1 MLNNFSLP
9 SAGNSTGDL
18 GSLVRLPT
26 ELLQRIW
33 ALSVK
38 RGNQEPVTDWNKWL
52 YASIGM
58 RRQVTAACR
67 CNNLAAMA
75 ASRMWSCPEVHF
87 SEAAAEYVL
96 SLRKCDPG
104 DLLKDDFE
112 EVAAQVGFRFPAVT
126 DLDNGVAIQHHWD
139 RNYLDN
145 LNVFGEPQ
153 PTFCVPAAAT
163 YHHPVLQPLTGLPKR
178 LSILTSCVN
187 SSVCMLGSAF
197 ASLIHCLLA
206 ASTSQNLIL
215 LPSGRDGTAVD
226 VAILPLG
233 EKCSS
238 RLTASFNISFAIYR
252 PAFQC
257 W

>member
-1 MLNNFSLP
+1 LLP
-9 SAGNSTGDL
+9 AGNSTKGDL

-38 RGNQEPVTDWNKWL
+38 RGDQEPVTDWNKWL

-96 SLRKCDPG
+96 SLRKCDPR

-112 EVAAQVGFRFPAVT
+112 EVATQVGFMFPAVT
-126 DLDNGVAIQHHWD
+126 DLDNGVAIQHNWD

-145 LNVFGEPQ
+145 LDVFGEPQ
-153 PTFCVPAAAT
+153 ANFLRACCSHLPPPCAAAIDAVAKETFHT
-163 YHHPVLQPLTGLPKR
+163 YIMRQLFGVHAWKCIRFTHSLFVGSLNQPESDSLT
-178 LSILTSCVN
+178 IW
-187 SSVCMLGSAF
+187 A
-197 ASLIHCLLA
+197 
-206 ASTSQNLIL
+206 
-215 LPSGRDGTAVD
+215 
-226 VAILPLG
+226 
-233 EKCSS
+233 
-238 RLTASFNISFAIYR
+238 
-252 PAFQC
+252 
-257 W
+257 